1 MPFALYMLALAV
13 FVMGTSEF
21 MLVGL
26 LPAIAADL
34 DVSLGTAGL
43 LTSAFAIGMI
53 LGAPLMA
60 AFSRRWPPQ
69 GALVVSLLLFA
80 GSHCVGAMTTA
91 FSLLLLSRMLSAVAN
106 AGFLAVA
113 LSTSTTLVP
122 EDQKGRA
129 LSILLSGTTIAT
141 VAGVPAGA
149 LLGSLWGWR
158 ITFWAIVLLC
168 APAVYGVFRGVPG
181 GAGKVP
187 SPSASPKLN
196 AELRQLAD
204 IRVILAMTL
213 AALVN
218 AGTFAFFTYLAPV
231 VTDVAG
237 LPDAWV
243 SVILVVYGVGS
254 FIGVSMSGRLS
265 DTRSGLVLSLGGP
278 LLLAGWIALALV
290 AVQPIALMGMVL
302 GPGRTVFRGRWHT
315 HCPRPL
321 CGFGRTNHGRRVR
334 DTGLEYRSRCWARTG
349 GICAVIRARFAR
361 PGVGRLRAD
370 YRSPDHHPLQG
381 KPGHEGLGGLTI
393 LNS

>member
-69 GALVVSLLLFA
+69 GTLVVSLLLFA

-302 GPGRTVFRGRWHT
+302 VQGVLSF
-315 HCPRPL
+315 
-321 CGFGRTNHGRRVR
+321 
-334 DTGLEYRSRCWARTG
+334 
-349 GICAVIRARFAR
+349 
-361 PGVGRLRAD
+361 GVGGTLIARVLYVASGAPTMAGA
-370 YRSPDHHPLQG
+370 YATTALNIGAAAGPV
-381 KPGHEGLGGLTI
+381 LGGGFVLSSELGLLGPVWVACGLTTAALIII
-393 LNS
+393 LYKGSLVTRASEDSPS